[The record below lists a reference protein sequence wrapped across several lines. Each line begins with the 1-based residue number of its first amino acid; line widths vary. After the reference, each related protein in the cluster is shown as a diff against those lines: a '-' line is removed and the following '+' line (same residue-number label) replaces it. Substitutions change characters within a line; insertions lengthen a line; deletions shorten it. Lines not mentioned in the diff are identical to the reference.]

1 MSKKPTIITTDL
13 KRMAEIYAKP
23 STQTNAEA
31 VRTILRQNSNP

>member
-1 MSKKPTIITTDL
+1 MKKPTIITTDL

-31 VRTILRQNSNP
+31 VKSILSQNSKP